1 MNFTQFLLILKARA
15 KIILV
20 TFGITVMTTLVVSL
34 LLPKSYMAT
43 TSLVLNY
50 KGMDP
55 VTGMALPAQLMPGYM
70 ATQIDIISS
79 RNVAIKVVEQL
90 KFAESAVAQEQFND
104 ATEGKGDIKAFFADQ
119 LLKNL
124 DVKPS
129 RESSVIEISFKGSDP
144 EFAAAIANAFAL
156 AYQQTSI
163 QLKVEPAQ
171 KAAEF
176 LGDQTKGLRTNLE
189 EAQLRLTKYKQEKG
203 LTSES
208 HNLDVES
215 ARLND
220 LSSQLVMAQAQSYDA
235 TSRQQSTRG
244 NGDAS
249 PDVAANPVV
258 QNLKIQISLAESKFS
273 ELSQRVGVSHPQYL
287 SAQAEL
293 NKLKGQL
300 IEATTSA
307 ASSISGSARINQ
319 QREAELR
326 AALATQKAR
335 VLELNLSR
343 GELSVLERDV
353 DSAQRALDAASQRY
367 TQTTLEGNVNQ
378 TDIAVL
384 NPAIAPQEPAG
395 PKVLLN
401 TLLSIFLGTMLGV
414 GLGLLAEML
423 DRRVR
428 SRDDIAE
435 LLEVPVFSVTQTK
448 SAKGSGNRFMVLLRK
463 LPPFSPRKSFKSA

>member
-1 MNFTQFLLILKARA
+1 MNFTQFLLILKARS
-15 KIILV
+15 KIILI
-20 TFGITVMTTLVVSL
+20 TFCITVMTTLVVSL
-34 LLPKSYMAT
+34 LLPKSYIAT

-50 KGMDP
+50 KGLDP

-79 RNVAIKVVEQL
+79 RNVAIKVVDQL
-90 KFAESAVAQEQFND
+90 KFAENPSAQKQFNE
-104 ATEGKGDIKAFFADQ
+104 ATKGKGDIKAFFADQ

-129 RESSVIEISFKGSDP
+129 RESSVIEISFKGTDP
-144 EFAAAIANAFAL
+144 DFAAAVANAFAL
-156 AYQQTSI
+156 AYQQTGI

-189 EAQLRLTKYKQEKG
+189 ESQTRLTKYKQEKG

-208 HNLDVES
+208 SNLDVES

-220 LSSQLVMAQAQSYDA
+220 LSSQLVMAQAQSFEA
-235 TSRQQSTRG
+235 SSRQQSARG

-258 QNLKIQISLAESKFS
+258 QNLKMQISLAESKFS
-273 ELSQRVGVSHPQYL
+273 ELSQRVGASHPQYL

-293 NKLKGQL
+293 NKLKSQL
-300 IEATTSA
+300 LEAASSA
-307 ASSISGSARINQ
+307 TSSISGTARIHQ

-326 AALATQKAR
+326 AALAAQKAH

-353 DSAQRALDAASQRY
+353 DSAQRALDAASQRF

-395 PKVLLN
+395 PKVMLN
-401 TLLSIFLGTMLGV
+401 TLLSIFLGTMLGI

-428 SRDDIAE
+428 SSDDIRD
-435 LLEVPVFSVTQTK
+435 LLEVPVFSISQGSTSKAK
-448 SAKGSGNRFMVLLRK
+448 SSQHNGNRLMALPRRLFK
-463 LPPFSPRKSFKSA
+463 LA

>member
-55 VTGMALPAQLMPGYM
+55 VTGMSLPAQLMPGYM
-70 ATQIDIISS
+70 ATQIDIINS
-79 RNVAIKVVEQL
+79 RKVGIKVVEQL
-90 KFAESAVAQEQFND
+90 KFAESAAAQEQFNE
-104 ATEGKGDIKAFFADQ
+104 ATQGKGDIKDWFADQ

-163 QLKVEPAQ
+163 ELKVEPAQ

-220 LSSQLVMAQAQSYDA
+220 LSSQLVMAQSQSYDA

-258 QNLKIQISLAESKFS
+258 QNLKMQISLSEAKFS
-273 ELSQRVGVSHPQYL
+273 ELSQRVGVSHPQYQ

-293 NKLKGQL
+293 NKLKSQL
-300 IEATTSA
+300 IEATNSA
-307 ASSISGSARINQ
+307 TSSISGSARISQ

-326 AALATQKAR
+326 AALTAQKAR

-353 DSAQRALDAASQRY
+353 DSAQRALDTASQRF

-384 NPAIAPQEPAG
+384 NPAIAPQEPAS

-401 TLLSIFLGTMLGV
+401 TLLSIFLGTLLGV

-435 LLEVPVFSVTQTK
+435 LLEVPVFSVSQTK
-448 SAKGSGNRFMVLLRK
+448 PSKDSGNRFMVLWRK
-463 LPPFSPRKSFKSA
+463 LFASSPRKSFKSA

>member
-1 MNFTQFLLILKARA
+1 MNFTQFLLILKARS
-15 KIILV
+15 KIILI
-20 TFGITVMTTLVVSL
+20 TFGITVLTTLLVSL
-34 LLPKSYMAT
+34 ILPKSYMAT

-50 KGMDP
+50 KGTDP
-55 VTGMALPAQLMPGYM
+55 VTGFSLPAQLMPGYM
-70 ATQIDIISS
+70 ATQIDIITS
-79 RNVAIKVVEQL
+79 RKVAIKVVEQL
-90 KFAESAVAQEQFND
+90 KLANSDTAQQQFKD
-104 ATEGKGDIKAFFADQ
+104 ATDGKGDIKDWLAD
-119 LLKNL
+119 LLLNNL

-163 QLKVEPAQ
+163 QLKAEPAQ

-176 LGDQTKGLRTNLE
+176 LGDQTKTLRINLE
-189 EAQLRLTKYKQEKG
+189 DAQGRLTKYKQEKG

-208 HNLDVES
+208 SNLDVES

-220 LSSQLVMAQAQSYDA
+220 LSSQLVMAQSQAFDS
-235 TSRQQSTRG
+235 TSRQQSARG
-244 NGDAS
+244 NSDGS

-258 QNLKIQISLAESKFS
+258 QNLKMQITLTESKFS
-273 ELSQRVGVSHPQYL
+273 ELSQRVGASHPQYQA
-287 SAQAEL
+287 AQAEL
-293 NKLKGQL
+293 SKLKSQL
-300 IEATTSA
+300 QEATASA
-307 ASSISGSARINQ
+307 SSSISGTARINQ
-319 QREAELR
+319 QREAELS
-326 AALATQKAR
+326 AALAAQKAR
-335 VLELNLSR
+335 VLKLNLSR

-353 DSAQRALDAASQRY
+353 DSAQRALDAASQRF

-384 NPAIAPQEPAG
+384 NPAIAPQKPAG

-428 SRDDIAE
+428 SRDDISE
-435 LLEVPVFSVTQTK
+435 LLEVPVFSIRQTK
-448 SAKGSGNRFMVLLRK
+448 PSKDSGNRFMVLLRK
-463 LPPFSPRKSFKSA
+463 LFASSPRKSFKSA